1 MDEKIHS
8 IEQLL
13 FALLGQVGSGR
24 ISFAKIKRHGLQN
37 SGRMKSR
44 HTIPKGDSKPC
55 PTRLYS

>member
-24 ISFAKIKRHGLQN
+24 ISFAKTKKTWFADLW
-37 SGRMKSR
+37 
-44 HTIPKGDSKPC
+44 
-55 PTRLYS
+55 